1 MRAATPPTSPIDAF
15 VQHCIELLSPLGRVR
30 AKRMFGSHG
39 LYLDEHF
46 IAIVVREQL
55 YLKVDASTRPQ
66 FEAAGGEPFV
76 YSRQGEPTQ
85 LGFFTV
91 PAEALEAPPLMAPW
105 ARLALQAALAQ
116 GRPRPRASKTR
127 R

>member
-1 MRAATPPTSPIDAF
+1 MRAATPPALPADAF
-15 VQHCIELLSPLGRVR
+15 VQHCIELLSPLGCVR

-46 IAIVVREQL
+46 IAIVVQDQL
-55 YLKVDASTRPQ
+55 YLKVNAATQPQ

-76 YSRQGEPTQ
+76 YSRRGQPSQ
-85 LGFFTV
+85 LGFWTV

-105 ARLALQAALAQ
+105 ARLALQAALAK
-116 GRPRPRASKTR
+116 GLPKPRAR
-127 R
+127 RTSR